1 MDQCTLSTIGHESIT
16 LEGDGVMVK
25 LLVYFHESLASET
38 QANRRDRVA
47 IEVLSD
53 LAAEFGRETGEG
65 FANC

>member
-1 MDQCTLSTIGHESIT
+1 
-16 LEGDGVMVK
+16 MVK

-53 LAAEFGRETGEG
+53 HAAEFGRETGEG